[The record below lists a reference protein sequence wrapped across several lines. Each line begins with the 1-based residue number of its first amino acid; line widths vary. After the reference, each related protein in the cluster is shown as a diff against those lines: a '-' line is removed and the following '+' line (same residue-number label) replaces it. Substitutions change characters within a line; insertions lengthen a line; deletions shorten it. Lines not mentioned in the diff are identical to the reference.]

1 MKYLKNISLFLLIL
15 GCKSIPNGNFNLH
28 DTSHKLGKLKF
39 QEDSIISRNYD
50 NKISIVG
57 IYNPL
62 LEKENF
68 KINIYIEKKGL
79 QINPESVLINE
90 EKINYLK
97 YKAELKVKSSFNK
110 SIISISITNSRD
122 LLTHIYDK
130 SIGKYI
136 NIDFQ
141 DNWNV
146 SYSTK
151 FNKEYIL
158 EYLTDFDKETKISK
172 NILQKRI
179 DNRKIEI
186 EKTELKTEYNEI
198 EDYYIYSMKIPKL
211 FEKSNTPLETYE
223 TFIVANY
230 YPCENLNILFLNLN
244 LYSDQLRF
252 LNSIYDE
259 NDRKLKIEPPIRT
272 LKDSKTIKE
281 TLNIVLS
288 PQKIIELTKNIEK
301 DITLKL
307 KSYGE
312 KGEFIFEIYKPLLLK
327 FLKEVDHCIKNL
339 QSNRQDSIS

>member
-1 MKYLKNISLFLLIL
+1 MKYLKEISLFLLIL
-15 GCKSIPNGNFNLH
+15 GCRSIPNGNFNLH

-50 NKISIVG
+50 DKISIVG
-57 IYNPL
+57 IYNPVT
-62 LEKENF
+62 EKENF

-79 QINPESVLINE
+79 QINPESILINE

-97 YKAELKVKSSFNK
+97 KYKAELKVKSNFNK
-110 SIISISITNSRD
+110 SIISISLTDSRD
-122 LLTHIYDK
+122 LLAHIYDT
-130 SIGKYI
+130 SMGKYI

-146 SYSTK
+146 SHSTK

-158 EYLTDFDKETKISK
+158 AYLTDFDKETKISK

-186 EKTELKTEYNEI
+186 EKTELKTEYNET

-223 TFIVANY
+223 TFVIANY
-230 YPCENLNILFLNLN
+230 YPCENLNILFLNLS
-244 LYSDQLRF
+244 LFSDKLRF
-252 LNSIYDE
+252 LHSIYDE
-259 NDRKLKIEPPIRT
+259 DDRKLKIEPPVRT

-312 KGEFIFEIYKPLLLK
+312 KGEFTFEIYKPLLLK

-339 QSNRQDSIS
+339 QSSRYKF

>member
-15 GCKSIPNGNFNLH
+15 GCKSILNDNFNLH
-28 DTSHKLGKLKF
+28 DTNHKLGKLKF

-57 IYNPL
+57 VYNPL
-62 LEKENF
+62 IEKENF
-68 KINIYIEKKGL
+68 KVNIYIKKKGL
-79 QINPESVLINE
+79 QINPESILINE
-90 EKINYLK
+90 EKINYSK

-110 SIISISITNSRD
+110 SIINISLTNSRD

-130 SIGKYI
+130 STGKYI
-136 NIDFQ
+136 NIDFK

-146 SYSTK
+146 SHSIK

-158 EYLTDFDKETKISK
+158 AYITDFDKEIKISK

-186 EKTELKTEYNEI
+186 EKTELKTEYDEI

-211 FEKSNTPLETYE
+211 FEKSDTPSETYE
-223 TFIVANY
+223 TFVIANY
-230 YPCENLNILFLNLN
+230 YPCENLNILFLNLS

-259 NDRKLKIEPPIRT
+259 NDRKLKIEPPVRT
-272 LKDSKTIKE
+272 LKNSKTIKE

-301 DITLKL
+301 DIILRLKA
-307 KSYGE
+307 YGE
-312 KGEFIFEIYKPLLLK
+312 KGEFTFEIYKPLLLK

-339 QSNRQDSIS
+339 QSSRHKF

>member
-68 KINIYIEKKGL
+68 KVNIYIEKKGL

-97 YKAELKVKSSFNK
+97 YKAELKIKSSFNK

-146 SYSTK
+146 PYSTK

-186 EKTELKTEYNEI
+186 EKTGLKTEYNEI

-281 TLNIVLS
+281 TLNMVLS

>member
-1 MKYLKNISLFLLIL
+1 MKYLKYISLFLLIL
-15 GCKSIPNGNFNLH
+15 GCKSISNGNFNLH
-28 DTSHKLGKLKF
+28 DTNHKLGKLKF

-62 LEKENF
+62 TEKENF
-68 KINIYIEKKGL
+68 KVNIYIEKKGL
-79 QINPESVLINE
+79 QINPESILINE
-90 EKINYLK
+90 EKINYSK
-97 YKAELKVKSSFNK
+97 YKAELKIKSGFNK
-110 SIISISITNSRD
+110 SIISISLTNSRD

-130 SIGKYI
+130 SMGKYI

-146 SYSTK
+146 SHSTK
-151 FNKEYIL
+151 FNKNHIL
-158 EYLTDFDKETKISK
+158 EYLTDFDKETQTSK

-179 DNRKIEI
+179 DKRKIEI

-211 FEKSNTPLETYE
+211 FEKSTTPSETYE
-223 TFIVANY
+223 VFIIANY
-230 YPCENLNILFLNLN
+230 YPCENLNILFLNLS

-259 NDRKLKIEPPIRT
+259 NDRKLKIETPVRT

-288 PQKIIELTKNIEK
+288 LQKIIELTQNIEK
-301 DITLKL
+301 DIILKL

-312 KGEFIFEIYKPLLLK
+312 KGEFTFEIYKPLLLK
-327 FLKEVDHCIKNL
+327 FLKEVNYCIKNL
-339 QSNRQDSIS
+339 QSNRQDSIN

>member
-28 DTSHKLGKLKF
+28 DTNHKLGKLKF
-39 QEDSIISRNYD
+39 QEDSIISRNYN

-57 IYNPL
+57 VYNPL
-62 LEKENF
+62 TEKENF
-68 KINIYIEKKGL
+68 KVNIYIKKKGL
-79 QINPESVLINE
+79 QINPESILINE

-97 YKAELKVKSSFNK
+97 HKAELKVKSSFNK
-110 SIISISITNSRD
+110 SIISISLTNSRD
-122 LLTHIYDK
+122 LLTYIYDK
-130 SIGKYI
+130 STGRYI
-136 NIDFQ
+136 NIDFK

-146 SYSTK
+146 SHSIK
-151 FNKEYIL
+151 LNKEYIL
-158 EYLTDFDKETKISK
+158 AYITDFDKEIKISK

-211 FEKSNTPLETYE
+211 FEKSNTPSETYE
-223 TFIVANY
+223 TFIIANY
-230 YPCENLNILFLNLN
+230 YPCENLNILFLNLS

-259 NDRKLKIEPPIRT
+259 NDRKLKIEPPVRA
-272 LKDSKTIKE
+272 LKNSKIIKE

-307 KSYGE
+307 KSYGK
-312 KGEFIFEIYKPLLLK
+312 KGEFTFEIYKPLLLK

-339 QSNRQDSIS
+339 QSSRHKF

>member
-1 MKYLKNISLFLLIL
+1 MKYIKIISLFLLIL

-39 QEDSIISRNYD
+39 QEDSMISRNYD

-57 IYNPL
+57 IYSPL
-62 LEKENF
+62 TEKENF
-68 KINIYIEKKGL
+68 KVNIYIEKKGL

-110 SIISISITNSRD
+110 SIISISLNNSRD
-122 LLTHIYDK
+122 LLTYIYDK

-146 SYSTK
+146 SHSTK

-158 EYLTDFDKETKISK
+158 KYLTDFDKESKISK
-172 NILQKRI
+172 NIFQKHI
-179 DNRKIEI
+179 DSRKIEI

-198 EDYYIYSMKIPKL
+198 EDYYIYSMEIPKL
-211 FEKSNTPLETYE
+211 FEKSNTLSETYE
-223 TFIVANY
+223 TFVIANY
-230 YPCENLNILFLNLN
+230 YPCENLNILFLNLS

-259 NDRKLKIEPPIRT
+259 NNIKLKIEPPERT

-288 PQKIIELTKNIEK
+288 PQKIIEMTKNIEK
-301 DITLKL
+301 DVTLKL

-339 QSNRQDSIS
+339 QSSKLNPVS

>member
-28 DTSHKLGKLKF
+28 DTNHKLGKLKF

-57 IYNPL
+57 VYNPL
-62 LEKENF
+62 TEKENF
-68 KINIYIEKKGL
+68 KVNIFIKKKGL
-79 QINPESVLINE
+79 QIDPENILINE
-90 EKINYLK
+90 EKINYSK

-110 SIISISITNSRD
+110 SIISISLTNSRD
-122 LLTHIYDK
+122 LLTYIYDK
-130 SIGKYI
+130 STGKYI
-136 NIDFQ
+136 NIDFK

-146 SYSTK
+146 SHSIK

-158 EYLTDFDKETKISK
+158 AYITDFDKEIKISK

-211 FEKSNTPLETYE
+211 FEKSDAPSETYE
-223 TFIVANY
+223 TFVIANY
-230 YPCENLNILFLNLN
+230 YPCENLNILFLNLS

-259 NDRKLKIEPPIRT
+259 NDRKLKMEPPVRA
-272 LKDSKTIKE
+272 LKNSKTIKE

-288 PQKIIELTKNIEK
+288 PQKIIELAKNIEK
-301 DITLKL
+301 DI
-307 KSYGE
+307 
-312 KGEFIFEIYKPLLLK
+312 
-327 FLKEVDHCIKNL
+327 
-339 QSNRQDSIS
+339 